1 MLATT
6 PHMGGG
12 RHRVRLQVLHPGRL
26 VPALQ
31 GAPSCSAVPLPAA
44 AAHLMP
50 SEPREPSEP
59 RVPSE
64 PESYDERSSTGVSR
78 SSTPTSSIVEGTGS
92 GVPSA
97 MLRMVLRRILPD
109 RVFGS
114 APTTATSFTDATA
127 PIWSRTNCTSSLL
140 TSSGSRWAPALR

>member
-12 RHRVRLQVLHPGRL
+12 RHRVRLPVLHPGRL

-31 GAPSCSAVPLPAA
+31 GAELLPSCSVDSLVRGA
-44 AAHLMP
+44 P
-50 SEPREPSEP
+50 SYRCLARRRTSYHPNR
-59 RVPSE
+59 
-64 PESYDERSSTGVSR
+64 ESYDERSSTGVSR

-114 APTTATSFTDATA
+114 APTTATSFTD
-127 PIWSRTNCTSSLL
+127 
-140 TSSGSRWAPALR
+140 